1 MICSPRCLQQSASP
15 VTDWLE
21 DFGAIMVGCGNLFAS
36 EAHVSVTWEGLMLC
50 IDLLAPACL
59 FSRQ

>member
-21 DFGAIMVGCGNLFAS
+21 DFGAIMVGYGNLFAS
-36 EAHVSVTWEGLMLC
+36 EAHVSVT
-50 IDLLAPACL
+50 
-59 FSRQ
+59 